1 MDYLNEMALF
11 VEVAQANG
19 FSRAAAKLGIP
30 QSTLSRRIAALED
43 ALGLRLFNRS
53 TRRLELTG
61 AGAYYLERALPI
73 VAEARLL
80 HGALDEMRET
90 VRSALRVSLP
100 VDMAYNMVAPLL
112 PEFAARYLDLRV
124 DFDVT
129 PRKVELIGEPF
140 DLAVRTGKLPDSD
153 YIATPLAEFSGCLYA
168 AAGRTAL
175 ARRFGGTRMP
185 ALFRRPLDC
194 AARQRTGTGAAAKPL
209 RRQQPRHAAADGG
222 GRAGHRAVAQ
232 NPGARRRGARPSE
245 SRIARLAKRKNT
257 RPRPHRHPPAHG
269 ERAGV
274 YWVFAGEVG
283 GIGKNPLTVC
293 RRTGY
298 NKRYRFIKQTNRRCC
313 RLKSVSGCLWAIGK
327 AA

>member
-1 MDYLNEMALF
+1 M
-11 VEVAQANG
+11 
-19 FSRAAAKLGIP
+19 P

-90 VRSALRVSLP
+90 VRGALHVSLP

-112 PEFAARYLDLRV
+112 PEFAARYPELRV

-129 PRKVELIGEPF
+129 PRKVDLIGEPF

-168 AAGRTAL
+168 APSYL
-175 ARRFGGTRMP
+175 AERGEPLSPDGLAAHECLRFSDGLWTVQRGSERATVQPQSRFGANSPGMLRQMAAVGLGIAVLPDWQSEKTPVHALTATRLLT
-185 ALFRRPLDC
+185 ANVRAFI
-194 AARQRTGTGAAAKPL
+194 GFL
-209 RRQQPRHAAADGG
+209 R
-222 GRAGHRAVAQ
+222 
-232 NPGARRRGARPSE
+232 E
-245 SRIARLAKRKNT
+245 K
-257 RPRPHRHPPAHG
+257 
-269 ERAGV
+269 
-274 YWVFAGEVG
+274 
-283 GIGKNPLTVC
+283 
-293 RRTGY
+293 
-298 NKRYRFIKQTNRRCC
+298 
-313 RLKSVSGCLWAIGK
+313 WAE
-327 AA
+327 